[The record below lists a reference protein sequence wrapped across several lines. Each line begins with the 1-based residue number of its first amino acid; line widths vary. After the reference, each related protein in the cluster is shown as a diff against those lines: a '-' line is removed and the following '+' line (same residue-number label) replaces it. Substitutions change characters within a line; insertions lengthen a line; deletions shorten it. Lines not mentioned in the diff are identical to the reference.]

1 VTEDG
6 CSGELDDNHLSLARE
21 SLRQLLHDQ
30 RVPETVRQSLQQD
43 YLQVQKMLEKIEQEE
58 IHISVLG
65 RVSVGKSSL
74 LNALIGDQRF
84 STSPLHGET
93 REAAYGK
100 WSEYEADGVIL
111 IDTPGINEV
120 DGVER
125 ERLAREIA
133 GRSDIVLFVLD
144 GDITETEHQA
154 LRTVT
159 ESGRPVIL
167 VLNKA
172 DRYTATEL
180 RELIDALE
188 TRTAGLL
195 PASQIIAV
203 TAQGHRKIYV
213 TVDDLGNETET
224 ERQVPP
230 DVQSLKELLWQIL
243 EREGKTLSALNATLF
258 AGELSE
264 RVSERVM
271 QARQRVAEKLIHSY
285 CIAKG
290 VAVALNPVPVA
301 DLMAALAVDISLIVH
316 LSRLYGFP
324 INTTQAGRLIKT
336 ITAQITLLMGSI
348 WAIQLLS
355 SVLKF
360 SSAGLSTLVTGTAQ
374 GAVAYYGTY
383 VVGQVGQAYLRQGKS
398 WGEKGPKRVVQE
410 ILDSLD
416 RESVIQQAREDIL
429 DRLKTRKS

>member
-1 VTEDG
+1 MTEDG

-74 LNALIGDQRF
+74 LNALLGDQRF

-271 QARQRVAEKLIHSY
+271 QVRQRVAEKLIHSY

>member
-1 VTEDG
+1 MTEDD

-195 PASQIIAV
+195 PVSQIIAV
-203 TAQGHRKIYV
+203 TAQGRHKIYV

-271 QARQRVAEKLIHSY
+271 QVRQRVAEKLIHSY

-336 ITAQITLLMGSI
+336 ITAQITLLMWSI

-355 SVLKF
+355 SPPWSPAPHRVR
-360 SSAGLSTLVTGTAQ
+360 SPTMAPTWSVRSARLTCDRARA
-374 GAVAYYGTY
+374 GA
-383 VVGQVGQAYLRQGKS
+383 K
-398 WGEKGPKRVVQE
+398 K
-410 ILDSLD
+410 
-416 RESVIQQAREDIL
+416 AR
-429 DRLKTRKS
+429 SG